1 MALLGMIVLG
11 GLSHPAFANPKI
23 STDKVK
29 YLQVRL
35 VEVIITSVGFAP
47 NTAVTF
53 TVIDP
58 NNVQTSWSVTSG
70 TDGSVSTTFQLNS
83 DSVLGSYT
91 LTASDGAS
99 TASTTFSVVSIGVP
113 EFGSLYIAIA
123 LGAAAF
129 FLLSRYMSGKKPIGV
144 PETATLS

>member
-1 MALLGMIVLG
+1 MIVLG
-11 GLSHPAFANPKI
+11 GLSHPAFAKPKT
-23 STDKVK
+23 STDKVQ

-35 VEVIITSVGFAP
+35 ETVIITSVDFAP

-58 NNVQTSWSVTSG
+58 NNIQTSWSVTSG
-70 TDGSVSTTFQLNS
+70 RDGSVSTTFQLNS

-99 TASTTFSVVSIGVP
+99 TSSTTFSVVSIGVP
-113 EFGSLYIAIA
+113 EFGSLYVAIA
-123 LGAAAF
+123 LGAAVF
-129 FLLSRYMSGKKPIGV
+129 FLLSRYRSGKKPITV

>member
-1 MALLGMIVLG
+1 MIVLG
-11 GLSHPAFANPKI
+11 GLSHPAFAKPKI
-23 STDKVK
+23 STDKVQ

-35 VEVIITSVGFAP
+35 ETVIITSVNFAP

-53 TVIDP
+53 IVIDP

-70 TDGSVSTTFQLNS
+70 SDGSVSTTFQLNS
-83 DSVLGSYT
+83 ESVLGSYT

-113 EFGSLYIAIA
+113 EFGSLYVAIA
-123 LGAAAF
+123 LGAAVF

-144 PETATLS
+144 PETATPS